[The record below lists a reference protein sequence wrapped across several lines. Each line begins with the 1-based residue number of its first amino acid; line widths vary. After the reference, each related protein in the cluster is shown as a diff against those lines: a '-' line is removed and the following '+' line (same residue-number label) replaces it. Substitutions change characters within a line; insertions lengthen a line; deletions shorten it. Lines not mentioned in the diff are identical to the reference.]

1 MADIR
6 VRFKRVAEAFDG
18 MARARLCES
27 SGSEHSPEN
36 YSLDLSDIVESFFE
50 REGREEGENG
60 DDNGTEVDSL
70 ENETKRGECDDQEEN
85 DRSESES
92 MELLRGLLF
101 GGGDQGDDDQVKE
114 SVRAAVERAS
124 RVDGPE
130 RPGFKRRV
138 MTRLR
143 ERGFDAGLCKS
154 KWERNGRVPSG
165 SYEYIDVNVAG
176 GTRYIIELSLPGEFT
191 IARPTPKYTSLLQ
204 NFPPIF
210 VGKVED
216 LKQIVRL
223 MSNEIKGS
231 LKKVDMHVPPWRRHV
246 YMQAKWFGS
255 YKRTTNEVV
264 EKMGLGSDAGSGKK
278 RWVGFAPVPGVS
290 YCCRKGFGGKGGV
303 KMGKLAMEF
312 IGNGACVT
320 VNSSIVD

>member
-18 MARARLCES
+18 VSRARLCES

-36 YSLDLSDIVESFFE
+36 YSLDLSDLVESFFE

-60 DDNGTEVDSL
+60 DDNGSEVDSL
-70 ENETKRGECDDQEEN
+70 ENETKQGECDDHEEN
-85 DRSESES
+85 DQSEWES
-92 MELLRGLLF
+92 KELLLRGLLF

-114 SVRAAVERAS
+114 SIRAEVERAS
-124 RVDGPE
+124 RVVGDGPE

-176 GTRYIIELSLPGEFT
+176 GTSYIIDLSLPGEFT

-231 LKKVDMHVPPWRRHV
+231 LESVDMHVPPWRRHM

-255 YKRTTNEVV
+255 YKRTTNE
-264 EKMGLGSDAGSGKK
+264 G
-278 RWVGFAPVPGVS
+278 W
-290 YCCRKGFGGKGGV
+290 
-303 KMGKLAMEF
+303 
-312 IGNGACVT
+312 
-320 VNSSIVD
+320 